1 MHRVTVTQY
10 IRNVYIKRRRD
21 QAAATK
27 KKARCNAS
35 LLLSAPPGVLSKCLI
50 YAVSL
55 GLVKK
60 PVSGGFPNSFMLNP
74 SIH

>member
-1 MHRVTVTQY
+1 MYTS
-10 IRNVYIKRRRD
+10 KEGRD

-27 KKARCNAS
+27 KGARCNAS
-35 LLLSAPPGVLSKCLI
+35 LLLSPPPGVLSKCLI

-60 PVSGGFPNSFMLNP
+60 PVSGGFPNSFMVNP
-74 SIH
+74 PIH

>member
-1 MHRVTVTQY
+1 MYTS
-10 IRNVYIKRRRD
+10 KEGRD

-27 KKARCNAS
+27 KGARCKAS
-35 LLLSAPPGVLSKCLI
+35 LLLSPPPGVLSKCLI

-60 PVSGGFPNSFMLNP
+60 PVSGGFPNSFMVNP
-74 SIH
+74 PIS